1 MIHLTRT
8 TVGGACMA
16 AVLAMGPTASAASWQ
31 RSYLEPA
38 IQAWMGVVTLLADD
52 GERDEDD
59 RDSKCE
65 GNCDK
70 DDCDECRGKHARK
83 DHKERHHGKRM
94 HGDGPHDGQMGP
106 PHGPRGDA
114 ISLLHDIHARLGRI
128 ERMLASRG
136 PGGPPMA
143 GPHHGGHPGRRDA
156 MEGPKGEMYQRMSA
170 AREKWENASPEEQA
184 EMKEK
189 MKARMEEGRDR
200 MEEVRR
206 KWENASPEER
216 AEMKEKMKA
225 RMQEAR
231 DRMPQRKLDTDTD
244 RGDLPEDARSMVAA
258 ARKRAAELDNRVKRL
273 EAELERLKEALKSR
287 D

>member
-1 MIHLTRT
+1 MLSINRA
-8 TVGGACMA
+8 TVAAASIAALLASGGA
-16 AVLAMGPTASAASWQ
+16 ASAASWQ

-52 GERDEDD
+52 GERDEDE

-70 DDCDECRGKHARK
+70 DDCDKCRGKQARK
-83 DHKERHHGKRM
+83 EHKERPHGKRM

-143 GPHHGGHPGRRDA
+143 GHHHGGHPGRHDA

-170 AREKWENASPEEQA
+170 ARE
-184 EMKEK
+184 
-189 MKARMEEGRDR
+189 
-200 MEEVRR
+200 